1 MTFQDLE
8 VTLPKTIA
16 ENLQKVPNRWLRTI
30 WFWNVCE
37 KEYYSCDPVNAGF
50 GKKKLAPLKVILCIK

>member
-1 MTFQDLE
+1 M
-8 VTLPKTIA
+8 
-16 ENLQKVPNRWLRTI
+16 TI

-50 GKKKLAPLKVILCIK
+50 GKKLPLKIRPVESDFVH

>member
-1 MTFQDLE
+1 MHDISDFTSNFA
-8 VTLPKTIA
+8 KTEGA
-16 ENLQKVPNRWLRTI
+16 KSRASKFLFMTI

-50 GKKKLAPLKVILCIK
+50 GQKLP